1 MKHLLVAGLWCLSF
15 LSSAQTPIQATVS
28 GNIFNTVGDSVYIS
42 QFYGTHYVNFI
53 GGKLDKKGNFKLTG
67 KLPAKDYYV
76 LRISKNQHINII
88 LKDKSNI
95 QIYGDGKNITA
106 FHNIVGSDESSA
118 LNDFIVRL
126 QLYNQKKDSA
136 TAYLQQF
143 PDQQEAVNRSFT
155 PVYQDFNNYKQRFI
169 AENNNSPA
177 LLPVISTIDANAEF
191 PAYESI
197 VNQLVAGF
205 DGSPAINQLK
215 ANCQQMKEQQNA
227 MNFLAP
233 GKEAPD
239 FSQAKA
245 DGSQLKLSD
254 LRGKVVLIDFWASW
268 CGPCRRENPNVV
280 KLYEQYGKDGFTV
293 LSVSL
298 DKDKAA
304 WLAAIEKDQL
314 SWPNHVSDLKFWQ
327 NEAAK
332 TYKVTGIPFTVL
344 VDREGKIINT
354 KLRGPE
360 LEQALQ
366 QIFGH

>member
-1 MKHLLVAGLWCLSF
+1 MKHFVAAGLLCLSF

-28 GNIFNTVGDSVYIS
+28 GNIFNMTSDSVYIA

-53 GGKLDKKGNFKLTG
+53 GGKLDKKGNFKLSG
-67 KLPAKDYYV
+67 KLPSKDYYV
-76 LRISKNQHINII
+76 LRIAKDQHINII
-88 LKDKSNI
+88 LKDKSDI
-95 QIYGDGKNITA
+95 KIYGDGKNITA

-118 LNDFIVRL
+118 MNEFIVRL
-126 QLYNQKKDSA
+126 QTYNQKKDSA

-143 PDQQEAVNRSFT
+143 PDQQETVNQSFS
-155 PVYQDFNNYKQRFI
+155 PIYYDFNNYKQKFI
-169 AENNNSPA
+169 ADNNNSPA
-177 LLPVISTIDANAEF
+177 LLPVISTVDPNAEF
-191 PAYESI
+191 PVYESL
-197 VNQLVAGF
+197 VNQLVTAF
-205 DGSPAINQLK
+205 DGSPAITQLK
-215 ANCQQMKEQQNA
+215 NNVAQVKQQQDA

-245 DGSQLKLSD
+245 DGTQMKLSD

-298 DKDKAA
+298 DKDKNA
-304 WLAAIEKDQL
+304 WLAAIEKDKL
-314 SWPNHVSDLKFWQ
+314 SWPNHVSDLKFWG

-332 TYKVTGIPFTVL
+332 IYKVTGIPFTVL
-344 VDREGKIINT
+344 VDRDGKIINT

-360 LEQALQ
+360 LEQALKTL
-366 QIFGH
+366 FGH